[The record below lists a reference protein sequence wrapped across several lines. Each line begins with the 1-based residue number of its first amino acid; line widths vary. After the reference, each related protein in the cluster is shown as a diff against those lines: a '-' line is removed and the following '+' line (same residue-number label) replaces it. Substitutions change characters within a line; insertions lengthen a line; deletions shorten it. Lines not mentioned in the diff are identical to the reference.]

1 VSRRLSQPL
10 VPTVLALITIISISC
25 TQGDD
30 PETAPAYHP
39 GPLQGTEPWG
49 TITLTGVPARVDQP
63 ISIGVEVV
71 SHDMPAD
78 LRIEGIRLIG
88 APDELRVVG
97 ALASTGRGESFVCVG
112 SSRSFPPAGCRVD
125 PLEGWRISG
134 EAVEHGGFQIVL
146 GLAASRPGTYGY
158 PGVLLT
164 YTDTTGE
171 RFTDVFL
178 QGGQVCAPMKDGQL
192 GCPRSGEIRRDQR
205 EVAEDLEAGTF
216 VMPTAA

>member
-1 VSRRLSQPL
+1 VPRRLSQPL
-10 VPTVLALITIISISC
+10 VPAVLALITVISISC
-25 TQGDD
+25 TQGDG
-30 PETAPAYHP
+30 PGTAPTYHP

-63 ISIGVEVV
+63 ISIGVTVV
-71 SHDMPAD
+71 SHDMPA
-78 LRIEGIRLIG
+78 
-88 APDELRVVG
+88 ELRVVG

-112 SSRSFPPAGCRVD
+112 SSRSFPPAGCRGD

-178 QGGQVCAPMKDGQL
+178 QGGQVCAPMKDGQA